1 MPEYINWFN
10 INVTL
15 IGLVSTLVLVYYW
28 MYLSHNKKRDPANL
42 ERNALLN
49 IRDKFVCKSMLSIK
63 RECIAPMLILKYM
76 PDRSVS
82 KVYAWQQSPLNP
94 NYSLSIWYVPCFAVV
109 KYESFQELRHEYDEF
124 CKYFRTVIPM
134 INSALNAGSDSVTLK
149 GRKYSIVSIR
159 DLTASHYKRSVYPL
173 NLFKLITDIAYN
185 AFCFDYA
192 RATLIDSTELSEHA
206 CMRKSDEYPKAS

>member
-15 IGLVSTLVLVYYW
+15 IGLVSTLMLVYYLI
-28 MYLSHNKKRDPANL
+28 YLNHNKKRDPANL

-49 IRDKFVCKSMLSIK
+49 IRDRFVCKSMLSIK

-76 PDRSVS
+76 PYRSVS

-109 KYESFQELRHEYDEF
+109 KYESFQELRYEYDEF
-124 CKYFRTVIPM
+124 CKYFRTVIPL

-149 GRKYSIVSIR
+149 GRKYSIATIR
-159 DLTASHYKRSVYPL
+159 KLTAHQYKRSAFPL
-173 NLFKLITDIAYN
+173 SLFKIITEIAYN
-185 AFCFDYA
+185 AFCFDYV
-192 RATLIDSTELSEHA
+192 RANPIDSKELLEHA